1 MGNSRILI
9 YVCSTFFLLVGSII
23 AHGQN
28 TQIFAIG
35 TKDGSFKEFIHNREP
50 EKGTLYRVGENSPD
64 KDWYAYQP
72 GPLDSS
78 VGRSTMQRDW
88 MSVKPPASDPFS
100 RPSRLSS
107 RCRRRRRELS
117 SFTWMRSLDIAGPLR
132 HVMRFRSMEN
142 LRRAIN
148 CLRIPRQTF
157 GGPTAARA
165 MATCNILDT
174 NLSTCSCLHQ
184 LSAWAATRCLC
195 NVWRASE
202 FSTMT

>member
-28 TQIFAIG
+28 TKIFAIG

-88 MSVKPPASDPFS
+88 MSVKPPASDPS
-100 RPSRLSS
+100 RALP
-107 RCRRRRRELS
+107 
-117 SFTWMRSLDIAGPLR
+117 G
-132 HVMRFRSMEN
+132 
-142 LRRAIN
+142 
-148 CLRIPRQTF
+148 CLR
-157 GGPTAARA
+157 AAVVA
-165 MATCNILDT
+165 EGNFHPSPGCDL
-174 NLSTCSCLHQ
+174 
-184 LSAWAATRCLC
+184 
-195 NVWRASE
+195 
-202 FSTMT
+202 